1 MNTNTSRVSYRPLR
15 LLGSAALAAGGLWL
29 LGGCSSEPESH
40 VVSAPP
46 PQVVVVQQP
55 AMAASTPQGTIMVT
69 QAPPAA
75 PQMVYAQPAR
85 PTSDHVWVEGHW
97 TIRDGRYAWVDARWE
112 LPPRSDAR
120 WVAPRWE
127 RSSDGSYVFYEG
139 YWN

>member
-1 MNTNTSRVSYRPLR
+1 MNTTPSSHRSRLPW
-15 LLGSAALAAGGLWL
+15 GPAILAAGGLWL

-55 AMAASTPQGTIMVT
+55 TMATATPQGTIMVT

-75 PQMVYAQPAR
+75 PQSVYAQPTR
-85 PTSDHVWVEGHW
+85 PSSDHVWVEGHW

-120 WVAPRWE
+120 WIAPRWE
-127 RSSDGSYVFYEG
+127 RASDGSYVFYEG

>member
-1 MNTNTSRVSYRPLR
+1 MKTNTSRVSHRPLR

-55 AMAASTPQGTIMVT
+55 AMAASTSQGTIMVT

-75 PQMVYAQPAR
+75 PQMVYTQPSR